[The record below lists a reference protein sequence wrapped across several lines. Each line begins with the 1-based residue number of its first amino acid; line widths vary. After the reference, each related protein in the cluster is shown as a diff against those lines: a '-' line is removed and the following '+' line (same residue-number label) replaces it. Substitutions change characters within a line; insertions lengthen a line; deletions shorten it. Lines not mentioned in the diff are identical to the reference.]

1 MPKVEEYDCQKC
13 GACCAFFV
21 EPEIEECK
29 DPKPGELYMKARPA
43 VLNAPL
49 FKRDLERMP
58 KRIRQQ
64 LVRFNRPRRQGPDMD
79 QVDTGM
85 RLPAKKTEWGY
96 ACKFFKG
103 ELGGSC
109 SCGIYAHR
117 PFHCRYFIPDPD
129 NPNCVLSR
137 TAFGFEKKKISE
149 WKCGGRNS
157 YQHMLLLPFIKRPRK
172 SRTQLYYEEARSGL
186 KRPAGDYIK
195 KSLRTL
201 EREGKAPKGS
211 KYEKVLAT

>member
-21 EPEIEECK
+21 EPEIEGCK
-29 DPKPGELYMKARPA
+29 DPKPGELYMTARPA

-49 FKRDLERMP
+49 FKRDLARMP

-64 LVRFNRPRRQGPDMD
+64 LVRFRRPLKQGPDAD

-85 RLPAKKTEWGY
+85 RLPAKKTKFGY

-103 ELGGSC
+103 EIGGPC

-129 NPNCVLSR
+129 NPVCVLSR
-137 TAFGFEKKKISE
+137 TAFGLEKKKISE
-149 WKCGGRNS
+149 WKYGASNS
-157 YQHMLLLPFIKRPRK
+157 YQRALLAPFTKRPRK
-172 SRTQLYYEEARSGL
+172 RYASLVGEKEAYERS
-186 KRPAGDYIK
+186 
-195 KSLRTL
+195 
-201 EREGKAPKGS
+201 E
-211 KYEKVLAT
+211 V